1 MGALEAAHA
10 LHRAEDRTADR
21 LVGKGRLLHQVEGD
35 VLGRIHGRGDLLQDH
50 VALAGKLAAIEAR
63 RDDDVAQDVERE
75 RQVFAQHARV
85 IGGRVDAGR
94 GVEIAADRLDLLGDV
109 LGAPPRGALEGHV
122 LEEMGDAVLAF
133 RLAAAAGA
141 DPDAERH
148 GLDLGHGMAHHGEAI
163 GKL

>member
-10 LHRAEDRTADR
+10 LGRAEDRTADR
-21 LVGKGRLLHQVEGD
+21 LVGKRRLLHQVEGD
-35 VLGRIHGRGDLLQDH
+35 VLRRVQGRGDLLQDH
-50 VALAGKLAAIEAR
+50 VALARKLATIEAR
-63 RDDDVAQDVERE
+63 GNDDVAQNVERK

-109 LGAPPRGALEGHV
+109 LGAAPRGPLEGHV

-133 RLAAAAGA
+133 RLAAAAGPH
-141 DPDAERH
+141 PDAERYR
-148 GLDLGHGMAHHGEAI
+148 LDLGHGMAHHGEAI